1 MPNEDAEFDDQA
13 MVARIIDLRESKN
26 WTQKDL
32 ADRMGMN
39 KVTMNKIENHNRAI
53 TSAELAKFAEV
64 LDTTADYLLGQNN
77 TPMWATKKDTL
88 DLKEVLEGNV
98 QPSFNF
104 GGEDITDDDRAK
116 LNLAITQIFW
126 EKLGKQRKKAER
138 DGQ

>member
-1 MPNEDAEFDDQA
+1 MLGDRLKELRGSGRTQEDVAKAVGVSRAAYSHFENNRNEPDNDT
-13 MVARIIDLRESKN
+13 LK
-26 WTQKDL
+26 KL
-32 ADRMGMN
+32 ANFYG
-39 KVTMNKIENHNRAI
+39 V
-53 TSAELAKFAEV
+53 SV
-64 LDTTADYLLGQNN
+64 DYLLGQNN
-77 TPMWATKKDTL
+77 TPKWATEKDSL

-126 EKLGKQRKKAER
+126 EKLAKQRKKAER

>member
-1 MPNEDAEFDDQA
+1 MLQD
-13 MVARIIDLRESKN
+13 RLRELR
-26 WTQKDL
+26 TQKHLTQEQVADKLGITRPAYTAYEAGKRQPDYSSLRQL
-32 ADRMGMN
+32 ADLYG
-39 KVTMNKIENHNRAI
+39 VT
-53 TSAELAKFAEV
+53 T
-64 LDTTADYLLGQNN
+64 DYLLGQND
-77 TPMWATKKDTL
+77 TPKWATEKDSL

-126 EKLGKQRKKAER
+126 KKLAKQRKKAER

>member
-1 MPNEDAEFDDQA
+1 MLQD
-13 MVARIIDLRESKN
+13 RLRELR
-26 WTQKDL
+26 TQKHLTQEQVADKLGITRPAYTAYEAGKRQPDYSSLRQL
-32 ADRMGMN
+32 ADLYG
-39 KVTMNKIENHNRAI
+39 VT
-53 TSAELAKFAEV
+53 T
-64 LDTTADYLLGQNN
+64 DYLLGQNN
-77 TPMWATKKDTL
+77 TPKWATEKDSL

-126 EKLGKQRKKAER
+126 EKLAKQRKKAER

>member
-1 MPNEDAEFDDQA
+1 MLQD
-13 MVARIIDLRESKN
+13 RLRELR
-26 WTQKDL
+26 TQKHLTQEQVADKLGITRPAYTAYEAGKRQPDYSSLRQL
-32 ADRMGMN
+32 ADLYG
-39 KVTMNKIENHNRAI
+39 VT
-53 TSAELAKFAEV
+53 T
-64 LDTTADYLLGQNN
+64 DYLLGQNN
-77 TPMWATKKDTL
+77 TPKWATEKDSL

>member
-1 MPNEDAEFDDQA
+1 MLQD
-13 MVARIIDLRESKN
+13 RLRELR
-26 WTQKDL
+26 TQKHLTQEQVADKLGITRPAYTAYEAGKRQPDYSSLRQL
-32 ADRMGMN
+32 ADLYG
-39 KVTMNKIENHNRAI
+39 VT
-53 TSAELAKFAEV
+53 T
-64 LDTTADYLLGQNN
+64 DYLLGQNN
-77 TPMWATKKDTL
+77 TPKWATEKDSL

-126 EKLGKQRKKAER
+126 KKLAKQRKKAER